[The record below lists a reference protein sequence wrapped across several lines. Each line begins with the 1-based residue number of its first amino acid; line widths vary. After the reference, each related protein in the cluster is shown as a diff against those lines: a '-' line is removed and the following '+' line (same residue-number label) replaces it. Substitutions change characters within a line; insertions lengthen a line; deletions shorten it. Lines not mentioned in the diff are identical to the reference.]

1 MTTPAPAAG
10 RGPGEGTPP
19 HGERALVLGGGG
31 STGNAWLLGVV
42 AGLLEGGLD
51 VTGADLVVG
60 TSAGA
65 TAAAQLGGAGAA
77 ELYAA
82 ALVPPPPR
90 GPGAGPGSSPGAG
103 SGAGPGASPGAGPG
117 AGPGARPGGVAAH
130 LERLRARIAAAADPA
145 DLRRRTGADALD
157 RAAAAGPDAGARW
170 RSTVAARLPRPGWPA
185 GRVLL
190 TAVDARTGE
199 PVIFD
204 RSSGVDLVDAVAA
217 SCAGGP
223 AYPVGDRWFVDGA
236 HRRGENADLAAGHA
250 RVLVL
255 APLGG
260 ASWTPPAW
268 RLDLAAQ
275 VADLRAGGSRVEV
288 VVPEDADLFG
298 ERAMDPALRPVAARA
313 GHAQGLA
320 LAGPLAA
327 FWG

>member
-1 MTTPAPAAG
+1 MTTSAPAAG
-10 RGPGEGTPP
+10 S
-19 HGERALVLGGGG
+19 GERALVLGGGG

-42 AGLLEGGLD
+42 AGLLAGGTD

-82 ALVPPPPR
+82 ALVPPTPR
-90 GPGAGPGSSPGAG
+90 AGGPGATGRAAGAG
-103 SGAGPGASPGAGPG
+103 RPGV
-117 AGPGARPGGVAAH
+117 GGVAEH
-130 LERLRARIAAAADPA
+130 LARRRALVAAAADPA
-145 DLRRRTGADALD
+145 DLRRRTGADALE
-157 RAAAAGPDAGARW
+157 RAEAAGPDAPARW
-170 RSTVAARLPRPGWPA
+170 RATVAARLPRAEWPE

-199 PVIFD
+199 PVVLD
-204 RSSGVDLVDAVAA
+204 RSSGVDLADAVAA

-223 AYPVGDRWFVDGA
+223 AYPVGDRWYVDGA
-236 HRRGENADLAAGHA
+236 HRRGENADLAAGYR

-260 ASWTPPAW
+260 ASLTPAAW

-275 VADLRAGGSRVEV
+275 VEDLRAAGSRVEV
-288 VVPEDADLFG
+288 VVPEDPGLFG
-298 ERAMDPALRPVAARA
+298 ERAMDPTLRPVAARA
-313 GHAQGLA
+313 GHEQGRA
-320 LAGPLAA
+320 LAGRLAG

>member
-1 MTTPAPAAG
+1 M
-10 RGPGEGTPP
+10 
-19 HGERALVLGGGG
+19 
-31 STGNAWLLGVV
+31 LGVV
-42 AGLLEGGLD
+42 AGLLAGGLD

-90 GPGAGPGSSPGAG
+90 GPGAGSGPGPSAG
-103 SGAGPGASPGAGPG
+103 SGAD
-117 AGPGARPGGVAAH
+117 PGARPGGVAEH

-145 DLRRRTGADALD
+145 DLRRRTGADALE

-185 GRVLL
+185 SRVLL
-190 TAVDARTGE
+190 TAVDARTCE

-288 VVPEDADLFG
+288 VVPEDAGLFG

-313 GHAQGLA
+313 GHDQGLA

>member
-1 MTTPAPAAG
+1 VTTSAPAAG
-10 RGPGEGTPP
+10 S
-19 HGERALVLGGGG
+19 GERALVLGGGG

-42 AGLLEGGLD
+42 AGLLAGGTD

-82 ALVPPPPR
+82 ALVPPTPR
-90 GPGAGPGSSPGAG
+90 SGGPGGTGPAAGAGRPGAG
-103 SGAGPGASPGAGPG
+103 
-117 AGPGARPGGVAAH
+117 GVAEH
-130 LERLRARIAAAADPA
+130 LARRRALVAAAADPA
-145 DLRRRTGADALD
+145 DLRRRTGADALE
-157 RAAAAGPDAGARW
+157 RAEAAGPDAPPRW
-170 RSTVAARLPRPGWPA
+170 RATVAARLPRAEWPE

-199 PVIFD
+199 PVVLD
-204 RSSGVDLVDAVAA
+204 RSSGVDLADAVAA

-223 AYPVGDRWFVDGA
+223 AYPVGDRWYVDGA
-236 HRRGENADLAAGHA
+236 HRRGENADLAAGYR

-260 ASWTPPAW
+260 ASLTPAAW

-275 VADLRAGGSRVEV
+275 VEDLRAAGSRVEV
-288 VVPEDADLFG
+288 VVPEDPGLFG
-298 ERAMDPALRPVAARA
+298 ERAMDPTLRPVAARA
-313 GHAQGLA
+313 GHEQGRA
-320 LAGPLAA
+320 LAGRLAG